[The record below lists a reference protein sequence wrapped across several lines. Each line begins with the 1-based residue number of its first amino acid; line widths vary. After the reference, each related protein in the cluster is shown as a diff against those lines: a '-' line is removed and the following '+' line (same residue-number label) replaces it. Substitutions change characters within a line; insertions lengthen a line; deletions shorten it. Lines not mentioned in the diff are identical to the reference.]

1 MIEIDVTHC
10 WAELELGNRFRRSL
24 RRHLRE
30 WLYAEIEER
39 GFVGDA
45 TGFDRD
51 PVEDQIDAM
60 EVDVINR
67 VKTAFR
73 NRARMEIADYSPA
86 TLSKWLRRILKGEL
100 AMCKRTFLEDHSCGL
115 DFLIVIA
122 SGAQGEIE
130 MEVE

>member
-10 WAELELGNRFRRSL
+10 WAELELGNRFHRSL

-30 WLYAEIEER
+30 WLYAEIEDR
-39 GFVGDA
+39 GFFGET

-51 PVEDQIDAM
+51 PVEDQIDTM
-60 EVDVINR
+60 EADIVNR
-67 VKTAFR
+67 VKAAFHS
-73 NRARMEIADYSPA
+73 RARMEIADYSPA
-86 TLSKWLRRILKGEL
+86 TLSKWLRRVLKGEL
-100 AMCKRTFLEDHSCGL
+100 AMSKQTFLEDHSCGL

-122 SGAQGEIE
+122 SNSQGEIE